1 MKRTLSVF
9 ITLFFFTISLH
20 SQNYT
25 KSDIIIYV
33 SKYKNSAIK
42 KMNEYK
48 IPASITLAQ
57 GILESGAG
65 TSELAINANNHFGI
79 KCGSSWTGETYLKDD
94 DSEKECFRKYTVIND
109 CYDDHSLFLTSNK
122 RYASLFENSSDDY
135 ISWAKGLQDAGYAT
149 NLEYS
154 KIIVRIIEEY
164 ELYSYDKPS
173 GKKPNET
180 PVNTGKNVIQ
190 SESEDVIV
198 ILGVSYR
205 PTSTI
210 NNRKIFENNHT
221 RFLVAKA
228 DDTFYSIA
236 KDIFTEE
243 AFLKKY
249 NDLPK
254 DAQVKAGE
262 IVYIESKR
270 NKGDRD
276 FHIVKSGE
284 SLQYI
289 SQLYAMKMKSI
300 AKLNGM
306 SISENMKIG
315 ENLWLKRKRPN
326 SSKPSF

>member
-1 MKRTLSVF
+1 MKRAILS
-9 ITLFFFTISLH
+9 ITLLYFFTISLH

-25 KSDIIIYV
+25 KSDIIIYI
-33 SKYKNSAIK
+33 SKYKNAAIK

-79 KCGSSWTGETYLKDD
+79 KCGSSWSGETFLKDD
-94 DSEKECFRKYTVIND
+94 DTVKECFRKYPSIDD
-109 CYDDHSLFLTSNK
+109 CYNDHSLFLTSNK
-122 RYASLFENSSDDY
+122 RYESLFENSSDDY

-149 NLEYS
+149 NPEYS
-154 KIIVRIIEEY
+154 KILVRIIEEY

-173 GKKPNET
+173 GKKPTET
-180 PVNTGKNVIQ
+180 IVNNNSNVIQ
-190 SESEDVIV
+190 SESDDVVV
-198 ILGVSYR
+198 ILGVTYH

-228 DDTFYSIA
+228 NDTFYSIA
-236 KDIFTEE
+236 KDIFSDEV
-243 AFLKKY
+243 FLRKY

-254 DAQVKAGE
+254 DAKVKAGE

-270 NKGDRD
+270 SKGDRD
-276 FHIVKSGE
+276 FHVVKSGE
-284 SLQYI
+284 SMQYI
-289 SQLYAMKMKSI
+289 SQLYAIKIKSL
-300 AKLNGM
+300 AKLNG
-306 SISENMKIG
+306 IDTSENLKSG
-315 ENLWLKRKRPN
+315 ENLWLKKKRPS
-326 SSKPSF
+326 SSKPSY